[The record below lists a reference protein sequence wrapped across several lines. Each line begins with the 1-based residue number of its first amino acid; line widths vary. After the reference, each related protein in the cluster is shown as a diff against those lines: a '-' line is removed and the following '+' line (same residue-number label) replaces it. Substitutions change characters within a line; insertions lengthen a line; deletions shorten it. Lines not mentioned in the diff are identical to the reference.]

1 MTGSASR
8 WFTISLAFIILLVG
22 GYFLGKCRMSSGS
35 APTEFTEARARGA
48 VISQEIVNLS
58 NEISGHLEEVNR
70 LDREG
75 NSYEALEATT
85 ELLKKTTETKKK
97 AAELSKELE
106 AMAASLLE
114 VKSREAQQAA
124 MESITHRMA
133 LISRLLSYTE
143 YLVQLAETLQ
153 KHFAKIPTDT
163 SVGTIVSQINAEIT
177 AINNFNRQAGEAMD
191 RFDRVL
197 TRREG

>member
-8 WFTISLAFIILLVG
+8 WFPISLAFIILLVG
-22 GYFLGKCRMSSGS
+22 GYFLGKSRMSSGS

-70 LDREG
+70 LDREE

-85 ELLKKTTETKKK
+85 ELLKK

-153 KHFAKIPTDT
+153 KHFAKIPTDA
-163 SVGTIVSQINAEIT
+163 SVGTIIAQINAEIT
-177 AINNFNRQAGEAMD
+177 AINNFNRD
-191 RFDRVL
+191 
-197 TRREG
+197 